1 MVLDKHLTTV
11 MNCLQNVVNVFML
24 LYFLELSLGGII
36 VTARTVSPVESW
48 KGLFYNMWTSL
59 LVVSMMTAFKDTL
72 EALILFENFKRARDG
87 RKDATTI
94 IAVDENRLAL
104 KHVNNDTTST
114 GWQAIAGLALQ
125 QFLNKVEK
133 KNEGE
138 NAKDA
143 SAQNEDA
150 ATPVSTGDDE
160 LKQDAATPVSTGD
173 DELKQDA
180 ATDDEL
186 KQDAG
191 SASSSARSSAG
202 TTGALN

>member
-1 MVLDKHLTTV
+1 MVLDKHLTKV
-11 MNCLQNVVNVFML
+11 MNCLQNVVNIFML

-114 GWQAIAGLALQ
+114 GWQAIACWALE

-150 ATPVSTGDDE
+150 ATPVSTGDE
-160 LKQDAATPVSTGD
+160 LKQDANTD

-191 SASSSARSSAG
+191 SASSSARSSAE

>member
-59 LVVSMMTAFKDTL
+59 LVVAMMNAFKDTL
-72 EALILFENFKRARDG
+72 ESLILFENYMRARDG

-160 LKQDAATPVSTGD
+160 LKQDAAT
-173 DELKQDA
+173 
-180 ATDDEL
+180 DDEL